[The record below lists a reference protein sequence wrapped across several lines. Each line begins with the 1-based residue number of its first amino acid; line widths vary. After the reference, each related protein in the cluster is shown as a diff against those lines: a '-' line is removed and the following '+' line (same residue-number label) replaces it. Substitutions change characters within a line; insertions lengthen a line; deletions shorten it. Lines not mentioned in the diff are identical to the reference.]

1 MKRITLLIVAL
12 VLLLSTL
19 GCAKVTS
26 GEDVIEA
33 FKDAGL
39 DVGVSRKMRE
49 IDYGFAPVVCEGT
62 LFYITSL
69 GVINGGHIYICETP
83 EDMEKLV
90 TYYTDLSKKSSAL
103 HTWVYTKDNIVL
115 QLNGELPEDK
125 AKQFEAAL
133 P

>member
-1 MKRITLLIVAL
+1 MKRITLLLVAL
-12 VLLLSTL
+12 LILLTTI
-19 GCAKVTS
+19 GCAKATT
-26 GEDVIEA
+26 GEDVIAA

-69 GVINGGHIYICETP
+69 GVVNGGHIYICENP
-83 EDMEKLV
+83 EDMDKLV
-90 TYYTDLSKKSSAL
+90 TYYTDLGKKSSAL
-103 HTWVYTKDNIVL
+103 RTWVYTKDNIVL
-115 QLNGELPEDK
+115 QLNGELPEEK